1 LAGYVVKRLLQ
12 AVPVLLGVTL
22 VTYLLIFAVPGD
34 QARLA
39 LGIRSDVET
48 AESFRQEWGLED
60 PWYVQY
66 GRFLWRVSHGDLG
79 RSMATN
85 EKVLDSLLHR
95 LPATAELGLAA
106 LLLAV
111 LVGVP
116 VGVISAVRPYSKLD
130 DALMS
135 LSLLGVSMPT
145 FFLGILLAWTFGY
158 ILGWTP
164 ISGYQEGW
172 SGVKYLILPAA
183 ALGTAPL
190 AIIARLTR
198 SSMLEVMGQDY
209 LTTARAKGLLERAVI
224 LKHALKNAMIPVVT
238 AIGGSMAALLSGT
251 FFIEYIFGWPG
262 VGLLAVDA
270 ITSYDLTMIQG
281 TVMFAALVFVIV
293 NIMVDIIYAFLD
305 PRITY

>member
-1 LAGYVVKRLLQ
+1 MAGYIVKRLLQ

-39 LGIRSDVET
+39 LGIRSDIET
-48 AESFRQEWGLED
+48 VQSFRQEWGLDD

-66 GRFLWRVSHGDLG
+66 GRFLWRLSQGDLG
-79 RSMATN
+79 RSFATN
-85 EKVLDSLLHR
+85 EKVLNSILER
-95 LPATAELGLAA
+95 FPATAKLGFAA

-111 LVGVP
+111 VVGIP

-135 LSLLGVSMPT
+135 LALVGVSTPT

-172 SGVKYLILPAA
+172 AGLKYLILPAA
-183 ALGTAPL
+183 ALGTGPL
-190 AIIARLTR
+190 AIVARLTR

-209 LTTARAKGLLERAVI
+209 LTTARAKGLLERVVI
-224 LKHALKNAMIPVVT
+224 LKHALKNALVPVVT

-251 FFIEYIFGWPG
+251 FFVEYIFGWPG

-270 ITSYDLTMIQG
+270 ISNYDVTMIQG
-281 TVMFAALVFVIV
+281 TVMFAAVVFVLV
-293 NIMVDIIYAFLD
+293 NIMVDIVYAFLD